1 MAKDEAAVLEPD
13 NDDVFAQAFAQ
24 ISGLDDKAAGGV
36 TPAPEVAVKPAE
48 GEAAKPAEGEA
59 AKPAEGEAAVKPAEG
74 EAAVKPAE
82 GEAAK
87 VATPEAQQVS
97 DEELLKRMARL
108 VKEPTREEPRVA
120 PQQPQEPALFSDDE
134 LKFITDYEKE
144 WPDVARAE
152 ALRRRAEYRQVVG
165 YVFQEISKE
174 LQPLAQMVRSLS
186 ERTHLGDLHT
196 AVPDYDTTR
205 DQVISWAQK
214 QPVYLQPAYKHVIER
229 GTVDEVADLI
239 QRWRRDTGVVAAAPA
254 AATAAARPK
263 EIELPRAA
271 QRAAAALAPVA
282 SKRST
287 PVTQANPE
295 DFDGAFAAFANNK
308 M

>member
-24 ISGLDDKAAGGV
+24 ISGLDDKAAGGA
-36 TPAPEVAVKPAE
+36 TSASEAAVKPAE

-59 AKPAEGEAAVKPAEG
+59 TKPAEGE
-74 EAAVKPAE
+74 AVKPAE

-254 AATAAARPK
+254 AAAARPK

-287 PVTQANPE
+287 PITQANPE